1 MEFIAKENNLAV
13 RRMEENERDISL
25 MLRWMTDPETMRY
38 WEGMTVHFT
47 RERVLRDF
55 YRHRDANVTPCILM
69 KDGRDIGYLQFEKID
84 SAEDYEMPEADWARA
99 VKQGEAVYG
108 IDLFIG
114 EVGERGHG
122 VGTRIMNLTA
132 ETLFKEYKAD
142 VLLIDP
148 KAHNLRAIACYR
160 KAEFRDLCLV
170 PQREEQDGVLHDS
183 LILYRRK

>member
-1 MEFIAKENNLAV
+1 MEFIAKNETLAV
-13 RRMEENERDISL
+13 RRMEENERDIDL

-38 WEGMTVHFT
+38 WDGMTVHFT

-55 YRHRDANVTPCILM
+55 YRHMDANVTPCILM
-69 KDGRDIGYLQFEKID
+69 KDGRNIGYLQFEKIPT
-84 SAEDYEMPEADWARA
+84 AEDYEMPEAEWLRVIKPGD
-99 VKQGEAVYG
+99 AVYG

-114 EVGERGHG
+114 EVTERDHG
-122 VGTRIMNLTA
+122 VGTRIMKLTA
-132 ETLFKEYKAD
+132 ETLFEKYKAD

-160 KAEFRDLCLV
+160 KAGFKDLCLV
-170 PQREEQDGVLHDS
+170 LKREEQDGVLHDS

>member
-1 MEFIAKENNLAV
+1 MEFIAKNETLAV
-13 RRMEENERDISL
+13 RRMEENERDVEL

-38 WEGMTVHFT
+38 WEGMTVHFD

-55 YRHRDANVTPCILM
+55 YRHIDANVTPCILM
-69 KDGRDIGYLQFEKID
+69 KDGRDIGYLQFEKIS
-84 SAEDYEMPEADWARA
+84 SAEDYEMPEAEWARV
-99 VKQGEAVYG
+99 VKPDEMVYG

-114 EVGERGHG
+114 EVGERDRG

-132 ETLFKEYKAD
+132 ETLFETYGAD

-160 KAEFRDLCLV
+160 KAGFEDLCLV